1 MELSK
6 ADKRVELTASNLAD
20 LRVASMADRLADKW
34 ALLKVE
40 QLVDLKVDKRDSVL
54 AAQKVA
60 SLAVQMEQLMA
71 VWSAELK
78 GKMKVW

>member
-20 LRVASMADRLADKW
+20 LRVASMADQLADKW

>member
-6 ADKRVELTASNLAD
+6 ADLRVELTASNLAD
-20 LRVASMADRLADKW
+20 LRVASMADQLADKW

-40 QLVDLKVDKRDSVL
+40 QLVDLKVDKRDFVL